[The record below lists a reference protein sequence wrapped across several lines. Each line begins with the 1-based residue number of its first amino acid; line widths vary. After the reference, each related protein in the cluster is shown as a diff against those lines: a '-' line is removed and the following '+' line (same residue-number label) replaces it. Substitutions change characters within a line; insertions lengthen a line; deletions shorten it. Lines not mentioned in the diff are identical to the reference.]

1 MSAKDISG
9 KRPNQKRYSDHYY
22 GPKKIQRWRIELR
35 IEENV
40 WLNGCVPYP
49 IYSNVAKKRSTS
61 CGYWKP
67 HKCLICK
74 KAFCHED
81 SLKQHSVDVHDEKK
95 APISK
100 KKKSKKKNK
109 HLKDKNVEDISD
121 HYYGIG
127 HLNDNEK
134 RINFPFFKNTNVG
147 KEEILYSAQ
156 DLRGLLFNTSREI
169 QTSFR
174 LLGELASVYVAVP
187 KQNTEYQ
194 YWKHTEV
201 SLPV

>member
-22 GPKKIQRWRIELR
+22 GPKKIQRSRIELR

-127 HLNDNEK
+127 HL
-134 RINFPFFKNTNVG
+134 
-147 KEEILYSAQ
+147 KEV
-156 DLRGLLFNTSREI
+156 
-169 QTSFR
+169 
-174 LLGELASVYVAVP
+174 LALMIMKS
-187 KQNTEYQ
+187 
-194 YWKHTEV
+194 V
-201 SLPV
+201 SLERMSKIWNCAKERRKRSTTIGSHINV

>member
-22 GPKKIQRWRIELR
+22 GPKKIQRSRIELR

-109 HLKDKNVEDISD
+109 HLKDRNVAEVEEDRVR
-121 HYYGIG
+121 
-127 HLNDNEK
+127 K
-134 RINFPFFKNTNVG
+134 
-147 KEEILYSAQ
+147 
-156 DLRGLLFNTSREI
+156 
-169 QTSFR
+169 
-174 LLGELASVYVAVP
+174 AS
-187 KQNTEYQ
+187 KD
-194 YWKHTEV
+194 
-201 SLPV
+201 S

>member
-22 GPKKIQRWRIELR
+22 GPKKIQRSRIELR

-147 KEEILYSAQ
+147 KEEILYSAKK
-156 DLRGLLFNTSREI
+156 
-169 QTSFR
+169 
-174 LLGELASVYVAVP
+174 P
-187 KQNTEYQ
+187 
-194 YWKHTEV
+194 H
-201 SLPV
+201 